1 MVRNR
6 VLPLG
11 LLVAA
16 SPLAAQEN
24 PFAFTGG
31 SVKTAYI
38 VYDVISKEKQTQ
50 GSTFE
55 LGVAPD
61 RWIMRTVSPFEY
73 AGKKDTMRVLA
84 VTTRDSQYTL
94 TAMGGQRE
102 GEAGPL
108 MRPYLAREY
117 AALSSAAKGRFRE
130 NLKLA
135 VETGGSSDVEQYITL
150 LGDKAGTET
159 VAGHKCDVYKTKKAT
174 ACVLPQAPGVMLRW
188 TNNDDKVNL
197 VAKKVTINGPIPPAL
212 SVLPKG
218 MKWKK
223 KEADDAD
230 FLLNVWALK
239 KQAEPTAVSAADVAK
254 FAVGY
259 LASAEATTELR
270 AMTDQSGG
278 SEDTPD
284 DEAEADV
291 SGSRP

>member
-1 MVRNR
+1 MLRNR
-6 VLPLG
+6 VAPLA
-11 LLVAA
+11 LLLAA
-16 SPLAAQEN
+16 SPLAAQVN

-38 VYDVISKEKQTQ
+38 VYDIVSEQPQTQ
-50 GSTFE
+50 GATFE

-61 RWIMRTVSPFEY
+61 RWIMRTVTPFEV

-84 VTTRDSQYTL
+84 VTTRDSQYTVS
-94 TAMGGQRE
+94 AMGGQRD

-108 MRPYLAREY
+108 MRPHLAREY
-117 AALSSAAKGRFRE
+117 AALSSAAKARFRE
-130 NLKLA
+130 NLRLA
-135 VETGGSSDVEQYITL
+135 VQTGGSSDVEQYITL
-150 LGDKAGTET
+150 LGDKAGSET

-188 TNNDDKVNL
+188 ANNEDKVNL

-218 MKWKK
+218 LKWKP

-230 FLLNVWALK
+230 FLMNVWALK
-239 KQAEPTAVSAADVAK
+239 KQAEPEGVSPAAVTK

-270 AMTDQSGG
+270 AMTDQSGD
-278 SEDTPD
+278 SEDAPD
-284 DEAEADV
+284 DEAEANE
-291 SGSRP
+291 SGS